1 MVSTTSTTKF
11 APSQKLQQAD
21 LSKEAKRFEEAIET
35 YRDILAQPSNNEEI
49 IREQEYA
56 LSQLGQVYRDL
67 Q

>member
-11 APSQKLQQAD
+11 TPSQKLQQAD

-35 YRDILAQPSNNEEI
+35 YRAILAQPSNNEEI